1 MSKLIGPGKTVTL
14 HFAIKLADGQVVD
27 STFDKEPA
35 TFTVGDGNLLEGF
48 EKSLFGLEEGA
59 KQTLKIL
66 PENGFGMPN
75 PSNIHNVPRSQFEG
89 VELELGLVISFSDA
103 GKGELPGVVSEFDDK
118 MVAVDF
124 NHPLAGKQLDF
135 EVKIFG
141 FFVFL
146 QS

>member
-135 EVKIFG
+135 EVEI
-141 FFVFL
+141 L
-146 QS
+146 QVS

>member
-14 HFAIKLADGQVVD
+14 HFAIKLVDGQVVD

-48 EKSLFGLEEGA
+48 EKALFGLEEGA

-135 EVKIFG
+135 EVEI
-141 FFVFL
+141 L
-146 QS
+146 QVS